1 MSKNL
6 PLGGR
11 WPEGPEGESL
21 AFARN
26 LRAYV
31 KLSPTACGR
40 SPLPEGAKEFFDSLG
55 FPLGGKAK
63 KLKNVR
69 FLVKT
74 PLPNFL
80 HNDIILKR

>member
-1 MSKNL
+1 MAHHCH
-6 PLGGR
+6 
-11 WPEGPEGESL
+11 EG
-21 AFARN
+21 AI
-26 LRAYV
+26 
-31 KLSPTACGR
+31 TAN
-40 SPLPEGAKEFFDSLG
+40 SPLSRPCGAT

-80 HNDIILKR
+80 RNDIILKR